1 LARSAL
7 ALVLELVLEE
17 CCGSAR
23 EDKIEFENENDLV
36 AVTGTFM
43 LNAE

>member
-1 LARSAL
+1 VGAPGR
-7 ALVLELVLEE
+7 EE
-17 CCGSAR
+17 
-23 EDKIEFENENDLV
+23 KIEFENENDLV